1 MDNINKLQKNA
12 SESNRVGKGQDPVA
26 VEKFGFPVATC
37 CGFIPQN
44 NEWHDD
50 WVVSVA
56 GGTYNQTQF
65 FFNSIVSML
74 PQIGEFVVHT
84 YNIYYTFI

>member
-1 MDNINKLQKNA
+1 MDNINKLQKNE
-12 SESNRVGKGQDPVA
+12 SESNKVGKGQDPVA

-56 GGTYNQTQF
+56 RYIQCTSIKSAHNPKIF
-65 FFNSIVSML
+65 FWL
-74 PQIGEFVVHT
+74 K
-84 YNIYYTFI
+84 